1 MEVALT
7 NLTDIVGTCMGI
19 ITGNSILMTCFV
31 GCLAGIAFGVIKK
44 AKGAAR

>member
-1 MEVALT
+1 MDVALT
-7 NLTDIVGTCMGI
+7 NLTDIVSACIGI

-31 GCLAGIAFGVIKK
+31 GCLAGIAFGVIRK